1 MAIPPDAELE
11 HHWHDGVE
19 HESASAHESILDPA
33 IAKSRFDRYRASI
46 EQRCG
51 VRPVS
56 TDRFLPRQPQK
67 IAP

>member
-1 MAIPPDAELE
+1 MAIPPDAKLE
-11 HHWHDGVE
+11 HYAHDSVE
-19 HESASAHESILDPA
+19 HESASAHEATVDPA
-33 IAKSRFDRYRASI
+33 LAKSRFQRYRASI

-51 VRPVS
+51 ARPAS